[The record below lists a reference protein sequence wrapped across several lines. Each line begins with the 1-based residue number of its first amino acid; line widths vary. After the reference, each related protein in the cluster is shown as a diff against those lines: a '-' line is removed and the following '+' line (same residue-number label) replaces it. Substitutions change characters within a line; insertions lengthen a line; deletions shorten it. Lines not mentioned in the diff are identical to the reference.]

1 MKKVGVVLS
10 GCGVYD
16 GAEIHE
22 TVLTLLAI
30 ARNGAQAVCFAP
42 DKQQADVINHLT
54 GEPMQ
59 ETRNVL
65 IEAARITRGDI
76 RPLAQA
82 VSTELDALIVPG
94 GFGAAK
100 NLSNFA
106 SQGSESRVDSD
117 LAALAVAM
125 HQAGK
130 PLGFMC
136 IAPAMLPK
144 IFDFPL
150 RLTIGTD
157 IDTAEVLEE
166 MGAEHVPCPVDDI
179 VVDEDNKIVT
189 TPPICW
195 RRTSLRPRVVSINWY
210 HVCWCWLNE
219 KGVTAFL
226 RRIFLRAVVVLAVFW
241 GGGIALFSVMPVP
254 FSAVMVERQ
263 LSAWLSGD
271 FGYVAHSDWVSMDEI
286 SPWMGLA
293 VIAAEDQKFP
303 EHWGFDVSAIEK
315 ALAHNERNENRI
327 RGASTLSQQTAKNLF
342 LWDGRSWVR
351 KGLEAGLTLG
361 METVWSKKR
370 ILTVY
375 LNIAEFGDGVFGV
388 EAAAQRY
395 FHKPASR
402 LSLSEAALLAAVLP
416 NPLRF
421 KANAPS
427 GYVRSRQAWIMRQM
441 RQLGGESFMRENKLY

>member
-1 MKKVGVVLS
+1 M
-10 GCGVYD
+10 
-16 GAEIHE
+16 
-22 TVLTLLAI
+22 
-30 ARNGAQAVCFAP
+30 
-42 DKQQADVINHLT
+42 
-54 GEPMQ
+54 
-59 ETRNVL
+59 
-65 IEAARITRGDI
+65 
-76 RPLAQA
+76 
-82 VSTELDALIVPG
+82 
-94 GFGAAK
+94 
-100 NLSNFA
+100 
-106 SQGSESRVDSD
+106 
-117 LAALAVAM
+117 
-125 HQAGK
+125 
-130 PLGFMC
+130 
-136 IAPAMLPK
+136 
-144 IFDFPL
+144 
-150 RLTIGTD
+150 
-157 IDTAEVLEE
+157 
-166 MGAEHVPCPVDDI
+166 
-179 VVDEDNKIVT
+179 
-189 TPPICW
+189 
-195 RRTSLRPRVVSINWY
+195 RT
-210 HVCWCWLNE
+210 
-219 KGVTAFL
+219 GVTAFL
-226 RRIFLRAVVVLAVFW
+226 RRIFLRAVIVLGVFW

-263 LSAWLSGD
+263 LGAWLSGD

-375 LNIAEFGDGVFGV
+375 LNIAEFGDGIFGV

-395 FHKPASR
+395 CHKPASR

>member
-1 MKKVGVVLS
+1 M
-10 GCGVYD
+10 
-16 GAEIHE
+16 
-22 TVLTLLAI
+22 
-30 ARNGAQAVCFAP
+30 
-42 DKQQADVINHLT
+42 
-54 GEPMQ
+54 
-59 ETRNVL
+59 
-65 IEAARITRGDI
+65 
-76 RPLAQA
+76 
-82 VSTELDALIVPG
+82 
-94 GFGAAK
+94 
-100 NLSNFA
+100 
-106 SQGSESRVDSD
+106 
-117 LAALAVAM
+117 
-125 HQAGK
+125 
-130 PLGFMC
+130 
-136 IAPAMLPK
+136 
-144 IFDFPL
+144 
-150 RLTIGTD
+150 
-157 IDTAEVLEE
+157 
-166 MGAEHVPCPVDDI
+166 
-179 VVDEDNKIVT
+179 
-189 TPPICW
+189 
-195 RRTSLRPRVVSINWY
+195 RT
-210 HVCWCWLNE
+210 
-219 KGVTAFL
+219 GVTAFL
-226 RRIFLRAVVVLAVFW
+226 RRIFLRAVIVLGVFW

-263 LSAWLSGD
+263 LGAWLSGD

-375 LNIAEFGDGVFGV
+375 LNVAEFGDGIFGV

-416 NPLRF
+416 NPMRF
-421 KANAPS
+421 KADAPS

>member
-1 MKKVGVVLS
+1 M
-10 GCGVYD
+10 
-16 GAEIHE
+16 
-22 TVLTLLAI
+22 
-30 ARNGAQAVCFAP
+30 
-42 DKQQADVINHLT
+42 
-54 GEPMQ
+54 
-59 ETRNVL
+59 
-65 IEAARITRGDI
+65 
-76 RPLAQA
+76 
-82 VSTELDALIVPG
+82 
-94 GFGAAK
+94 
-100 NLSNFA
+100 
-106 SQGSESRVDSD
+106 
-117 LAALAVAM
+117 
-125 HQAGK
+125 
-130 PLGFMC
+130 
-136 IAPAMLPK
+136 
-144 IFDFPL
+144 
-150 RLTIGTD
+150 
-157 IDTAEVLEE
+157 
-166 MGAEHVPCPVDDI
+166 
-179 VVDEDNKIVT
+179 
-189 TPPICW
+189 
-195 RRTSLRPRVVSINWY
+195 RT
-210 HVCWCWLNE
+210 
-219 KGVTAFL
+219 GVTAFL
-226 RRIFLRAVVVLAVFW
+226 RRIFLRAVIVLGVFW

-263 LSAWLSGD
+263 LGAWLSGD

-375 LNIAEFGDGVFGV
+375 LNIAEFGDGIFGV

-427 GYVRSRQAWIMRQM
+427 GYVRNRQAWIMRQM

>member
-1 MKKVGVVLS
+1 M
-10 GCGVYD
+10 
-16 GAEIHE
+16 
-22 TVLTLLAI
+22 
-30 ARNGAQAVCFAP
+30 R
-42 DKQQADVINHLT
+42 
-54 GEPMQ
+54 
-59 ETRNVL
+59 
-65 IEAARITRGDI
+65 
-76 RPLAQA
+76 
-82 VSTELDALIVPG
+82 
-94 GFGAAK
+94 
-100 NLSNFA
+100 
-106 SQGSESRVDSD
+106 
-117 LAALAVAM
+117 
-125 HQAGK
+125 
-130 PLGFMC
+130 
-136 IAPAMLPK
+136 
-144 IFDFPL
+144 
-150 RLTIGTD
+150 
-157 IDTAEVLEE
+157 
-166 MGAEHVPCPVDDI
+166 
-179 VVDEDNKIVT
+179 
-189 TPPICW
+189 
-195 RRTSLRPRVVSINWY
+195 
-210 HVCWCWLNE
+210 

-263 LSAWLSGD
+263 LGAWLSGD

-303 EHWGFDVSAIEK
+303 DHWGFDVSAIEK

-427 GYVRSRQAWIMRQM
+427 GYVRNRQAWIMRQM

>member
-1 MKKVGVVLS
+1 M
-10 GCGVYD
+10 
-16 GAEIHE
+16 
-22 TVLTLLAI
+22 
-30 ARNGAQAVCFAP
+30 R
-42 DKQQADVINHLT
+42 
-54 GEPMQ
+54 
-59 ETRNVL
+59 
-65 IEAARITRGDI
+65 
-76 RPLAQA
+76 
-82 VSTELDALIVPG
+82 
-94 GFGAAK
+94 
-100 NLSNFA
+100 
-106 SQGSESRVDSD
+106 
-117 LAALAVAM
+117 
-125 HQAGK
+125 
-130 PLGFMC
+130 
-136 IAPAMLPK
+136 
-144 IFDFPL
+144 
-150 RLTIGTD
+150 
-157 IDTAEVLEE
+157 
-166 MGAEHVPCPVDDI
+166 
-179 VVDEDNKIVT
+179 
-189 TPPICW
+189 
-195 RRTSLRPRVVSINWY
+195 
-210 HVCWCWLNE
+210 

-226 RRIFLRAVVVLAVFW
+226 RRIFLRVVVVLAVFW
-241 GGGIALFSVMPVP
+241 GGGIALFCVMPVP

-263 LSAWLSGD
+263 LGAWLSGD

-303 EHWGFDVSAIEK
+303 EHWGFDVSAIEN

>member
-1 MKKVGVVLS
+1 M
-10 GCGVYD
+10 
-16 GAEIHE
+16 
-22 TVLTLLAI
+22 
-30 ARNGAQAVCFAP
+30 
-42 DKQQADVINHLT
+42 
-54 GEPMQ
+54 
-59 ETRNVL
+59 
-65 IEAARITRGDI
+65 
-76 RPLAQA
+76 
-82 VSTELDALIVPG
+82 
-94 GFGAAK
+94 
-100 NLSNFA
+100 
-106 SQGSESRVDSD
+106 
-117 LAALAVAM
+117 
-125 HQAGK
+125 
-130 PLGFMC
+130 
-136 IAPAMLPK
+136 
-144 IFDFPL
+144 
-150 RLTIGTD
+150 
-157 IDTAEVLEE
+157 
-166 MGAEHVPCPVDDI
+166 
-179 VVDEDNKIVT
+179 
-189 TPPICW
+189 
-195 RRTSLRPRVVSINWY
+195 RT
-210 HVCWCWLNE
+210 
-219 KGVTAFL
+219 GVTAFL
-226 RRIFLRAVVVLAVFW
+226 RRIFLRAVIVLGVFW
-241 GGGIALFSVMPVP
+241 GGRIALFFVIPVP

-263 LSAWLSGD
+263 LGAWLSGD

-303 EHWGFDVSAIEK
+303 EHWGFDVSAIEN